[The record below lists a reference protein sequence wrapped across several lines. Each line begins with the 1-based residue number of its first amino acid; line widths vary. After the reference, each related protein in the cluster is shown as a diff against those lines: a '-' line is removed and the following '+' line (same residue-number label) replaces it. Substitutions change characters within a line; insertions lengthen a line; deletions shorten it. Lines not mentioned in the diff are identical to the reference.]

1 MKDDLINAL
10 NVVLFRESGHWHFE
24 TKLICL
30 LGYYS
35 PEEGLPEDIQK
46 ESEKFQIM
54 NSLLI
59 KRVFLVDCLGKD
71 NDMDERKMKLLEEL
85 IVDPIDQPDIVKLI
99 SYIRSRAK
107 LSGDLEYLNK

>member
-10 NVVLFRESGHWHFE
+10 NVVLFWQSGHWHYE
-24 TKLICL
+24 KKLICL

-46 ESEKFQIM
+46 ESEKYQIM

-59 KRVFLVDCLGKD
+59 KRVFLIDCLGKD

-85 IVDPIDQPDIVKLI
+85 IVDSIEQPDIVKLI